1 MIGAAFKFPNT
12 CIISIIIFTY
22 LGSIKN
28 VLWDSDVRLIF
39 PWNAKNE
46 YLGCLIWIIVLKR
59 NALGDAHC
67 KIVSDL
73 LTWVSWEWEYTFLS
87 I

>member
-1 MIGAAFKFPNT
+1 MHYFDDYF
-12 CIISIIIFTY
+12 Y
-22 LGSIKN
+22 LFRFYTK
-28 VLWDSDVRLIF
+28 VLWDSDVRFIF
-39 PWNAKNE
+39 PWNAKNK

-59 NALGDAHC
+59 NTLGDAHC

-73 LTWVSWEWEYTFLS
+73 LTSWVSWEWEYTFLS